1 MTFLRLIK
9 YPGAKSVLI
18 PEIKRIFRSSGL
30 HIFVDVFGGSGS
42 VSLNVIADQ
51 VVYNDYESE
60 LADMFRAIQEN
71 SVEVRKMISKI
82 LRYQDLNYGISVTR
96 HSLESK
102 ADKRGDT
109 LLVDA
114 IEKWEMSRRSFNK
127 AEQASLKKSLDLLSM
142 EEKAVFTIYRFSS
155 SFGGMGN
162 TYATA
167 KEKSVHRYISRTL
180 ENYAAIEN
188 AVKKW
193 KIESMDFRDLI
204 KKYDNSRTFFYLDPP
219 YVGKQWYNYN
229 FTKNDFM
236 DIKTILGTL
245 KGKYLMNLNA
255 DVEFFKRIFGN
266 PTFVKYYPDSN
277 TKSDEKERRIRE
289 KGFYTNVKKRLD

>member
-1 MTFLRLIK
+1 MAFLRLIK

-42 VSLNVIADQ
+42 VSLNVKADQ
-51 VVYNDYESE
+51 VVFNDYESE
-60 LADMFRAIQEN
+60 LADMFRAIQEK

-82 LRYQDLNYGISVTR
+82 LRYQDVKYGISGTR
-96 HSLESK
+96 RSLVSK
-102 ADKRGDT
+102 TDQRGET

-114 IEKWEMSRRSFNK
+114 IERWEMSRRLLTK
-127 AEQASLKKSLDLLSM
+127 AGQASLKRSLDLLSR

-167 KEKSVHRYISRTL
+167 KEKSVHRYISMTL

-193 KIESMDFRDLI
+193 KIENMDFRDLI

-229 FTKNDFM
+229 FTKKDFV
-236 DIKTILGTL
+236 DIKTILDTL
-245 KGKYLMNLNA
+245 NGKYLMNLNA
-255 DVEFFKRIFGN
+255 DVEYFKRIFGD
-266 PTFVKYYPDSN
+266 PTFVKYYPNSN
-277 TKSDEKERRIRE
+277 TKSDEKERRVRE
-289 KGFYTNVKKRLD
+289 KGFYTNVKND